1 MIFNAKSIQLVNKG
15 DNTSNLLVGGFKPRM
30 DAPRWRF
37 SAGMATTVILA
48 GGYWYSGTSREF
60 DFIKSTGKFAPDS

>member
-30 DAPRWRF
+30 DALRWCF

-48 GGYWYSGTSREF
+48 GWYWHRRTSSEF
-60 DFIKSTGKFAPDS
+60 DFIKSTGKFALDS